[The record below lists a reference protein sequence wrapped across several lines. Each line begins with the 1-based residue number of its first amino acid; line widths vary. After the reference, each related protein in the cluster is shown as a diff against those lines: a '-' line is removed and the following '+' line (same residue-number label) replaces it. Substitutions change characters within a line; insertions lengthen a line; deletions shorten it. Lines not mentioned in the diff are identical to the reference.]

1 MIRMDPRAYPTE
13 QVGPRGFSPTKRLA
27 VLLALLGAGSLLLP
41 ACTGPARSPPPQEAI
56 LTLEVVG
63 SGKVTAGSREC
74 QGGSTCTW
82 TFPKGTSLSLDP
94 LPEAGFFFAGWQGA
108 CSGFAEC
115 RLTLEENLSAK
126 AIFSPITGNFQ
137 LGQVSSPV
145 VVPAGGQVELAL
157 ALELTGDLSAPP
169 GAYRVDLTGRLVGTG
184 VDQVRYR
191 FLPERSQADRLVLEL
206 TGPDPA
212 EVWTLFSAPAR
223 VSVRLGHFDRNKAF
237 HLAVAPCL
245 AGCGR

>member
-1 MIRMDPRAYPTE
+1 MDPKAYPTG
-13 QVGPRGFSPTKRLA
+13 QVGPLGSFPANRLA
-27 VLLALLGAGSLLLP
+27 LFLALLGAGSLLFS
-41 ACTGPARSPPPQEAI
+41 ACTGPAGSPPPQEAI
-56 LTLEVVG
+56 LILEVVG
-63 SGKVTAGSREC
+63 SGKVTAGSQEC
-74 QGGSTCTW
+74 QGGNTCTW

-94 LPEAGFFFAGWQGA
+94 LPAEGFFFAGWQRA

-115 RLTLEENLSAK
+115 RLTLEENLSAR
-126 AIFSPITGNFQ
+126 ATFSLIAGDFQ

-157 ALELTGDLSAPP
+157 ALELSGNLSAPP
-169 GAYRVDLTGRLVGTG
+169 GAYRVDLAGRLVGTG

-191 FLPERSQADRLVLEL
+191 FLPERSRSDRLVLEL
-206 TGPDPA
+206 MGPDPA

-223 VSVRLGHFDRNKAF
+223 VSVRLGHLERTLDF

>member
-1 MIRMDPRAYPTE
+1 MIRMDPKACPTE
-13 QVGPRGFSPTKRLA
+13 QVAPRGSFPVNRLP
-27 VLLALLGAGSLLLP
+27 LFLALLGAGSLLFS
-41 ACTGPARSPPPQEAI
+41 ACTGPVGSPLPREAI

-63 SGKVTAGSREC
+63 NGKVTAGSREC

-82 TFPKGTSLSLDP
+82 AFPKGTSLSLGP
-94 LPEAGFFFAGWQGA
+94 LPAQGFFFAGWQGT

-126 AIFSPITGNFQ
+126 ATFSPIAGDFQ
-137 LGQVSSPV
+137 LAQVSSPV
-145 VVPAGGQVELAL
+145 VVPAGGRVELAIAMVL
-157 ALELTGDLSAPP
+157 SGDLAAPP

-206 TGPDPA
+206 MGPDPV
-212 EVWTLFSAPAR
+212 EVWTLLSAPAR
-223 VSVRLGHFDRNKAF
+223 VSVRLGHLERTLDF

>member
-1 MIRMDPRAYPTE
+1 MIRMNPKAYPTE
-13 QVGPRGFSPTKRLA
+13 QVRPRGSFPANRLP
-27 VLLALLGAGSLLLP
+27 LFLALLGAGGLFFS
-41 ACTGPARSPPPQEAI
+41 ACTGPAKSLPSQEVN
-56 LTLEVVG
+56 LTLEVAG

-74 QGGSTCTW
+74 QGGNTCTW
-82 TFPKGTSLSLDP
+82 TFPKGTSLSLAP
-94 LPEAGFFFAGWQGA
+94 LPAQDFFFAGWQGA

-115 RLTLEENLSAK
+115 RLTLAEHLSAK
-126 AIFSPITGNFQ
+126 ATFSPIAGDFQ
-137 LGQVSSPV
+137 LAQVSSPV

-157 ALELTGDLSAPP
+157 AIELSGNLVAPP

-191 FLPERSQADRLVLEL
+191 FLAERSQADRLVLEL
-206 TGPDPA
+206 TGPDPV
-212 EVWTLFSAPAR
+212 EVWTLVSAPAR
-223 VSVRLGHFDRNKAF
+223 VSVRLGHLERALDF

>member
-1 MIRMDPRAYPTE
+1 MNPKVSCSSRP
-13 QVGPRGFSPTKRLA
+13 GPRGPLPGTRLA
-27 VLLALLGAGSLLLP
+27 LILALFGAAGLLFS
-41 ACTGPARSPPPQEAI
+41 ACTGPAGSPPPQEAI
-56 LTLEVVG
+56 LILEVVG
-63 SGKVTAGSREC
+63 SGRVTAASREC
-74 QGGSTCTW
+74 PGGNTCTW

-126 AIFSPITGNFQ
+126 ATFSPIAGDFQ

-157 ALELTGDLSAPP
+157 TLELTGNLSAPP
-169 GAYRVDLTGRLVGTG
+169 GAYRVDLMGRLVGTG

-206 TGPDPA
+206 MGPDPA

-223 VSVRLGHFDRNKAF
+223 VSVRLGHLERTLDF